1 MKRLAFYFLLLGICF
16 AGCKQK
22 TGDIQEKMKISNDTT
37 LLIDRVGMMYNE
49 YFSYYNRSD
58 FNTNDVEKK
67 FFSEKLKAL
76 LETLPTDEMVI
87 NANPWIC
94 MEEPDSVVYQ
104 GGEVRRLDKETAEVL
119 VTIKGFERPYDGRIN
134 QRTVMLVREGD
145 DWVIDDFRDKDRN
158 PYSSLLHMIQDYNRE
173 HEARQRIE
181 DIYNEICVRYNKGE
195 DFDENKFISTEL
207 KNLWEKLPWKK
218 LRKDERGYHYYNVW
232 TGNQRFDSLLLPSVY
247 LESSRNRNDRCDDQ
261 RKDTVIVTITI
272 NPVVSSNPNKTWT
285 YVKAVYEKGDWYID
299 DIVHSY
305 NGKELSIQEVAR
317 KRAEGQMK
325 KMSCHSEQ
333 CSE

>member
-16 AGCKQK
+16 SGCKQK
-22 TGDIQEKMKISNDTT
+22 TGNVQEKTKISNDTT

-87 NANPWIC
+87 NTNPWIC

-158 PYSSLLHMIQDYNRE
+158 PYSSLLHMIQDYYRE

-285 YVKAVYEKGDWYID
+285 YVKAVYEKEDWYID

-325 KMSCHSEQ
+325 KMSCHSEH